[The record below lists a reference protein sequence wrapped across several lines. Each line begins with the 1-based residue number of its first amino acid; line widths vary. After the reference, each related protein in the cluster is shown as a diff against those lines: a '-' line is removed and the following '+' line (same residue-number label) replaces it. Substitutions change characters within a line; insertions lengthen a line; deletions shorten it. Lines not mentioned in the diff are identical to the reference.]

1 MKKTSIRPIDFPHS
15 RRVEMKKTTAVKS
28 TQKVILSTVHKL
40 TRRVSNGIEPKPW
53 SQIRRKVTSF
63 SR

>member
-1 MKKTSIRPIDFPHS
+1 
-15 RRVEMKKTTAVKS
+15 MKKTTAVKS